1 VTGDPTSQG
10 FKGSFLFVSR
20 RADLGTITAPLA
32 EFYGGVRYG
41 GILRGRYANPAFQS
55 VKLRIYSSGL
65 RISGRFR
72 RMSLLVPLWEAR
84 FDELTEIWE
93 TGRLVPGIR
102 FVTSGHSG
110 VRAVTFWAS
119 RGCLAE
125 VAGVLRSCGLEWTDE
140 EGVATD
146 LRYRPR

>member
-1 VTGDPTSQG
+1 MVTGDLTSQG
-10 FKGSFLFVSR
+10 FKGSFLFVCR
-20 RADLGTITAPLA
+20 TADLGTITAPLA

-41 GILRGRYANPAFQS
+41 GVLRGRYVNPVFQL
-55 VKLRIYSSGL
+55 VKLRIFASGL

-84 FDELTEIWE
+84 FEELGEIWE
-93 TGRLVPGIR
+93 SSWAIKFVASGEGGGR
-102 FVTSGHSG
+102 SM
-110 VRAVTFWAS
+110 TFQGS
-119 RGCLAE
+119 RPCIAQ
-125 VAGVLRSCGLEWTDE
+125 VAAVLRACGLEWTDE